1 MMMECYHVI
10 LLATFVRSI
19 EIEYVGCY
27 TDFRGSAFPDGP
39 HVTYMGTMVL
49 RSCSTA
55 CLGYDYFGLQ
65 NGGWCACGDD
75 LDQAQR
81 FGQYALCE
89 GAVDAYNLYHRV
101 SASHIEQ
108 VGCYKEGTH
117 VVRYSPGFNTVE
129 CGSLCFGWDY
139 FGIKNGGV
147 CLCSNNLS
155 DMQKNGKSLECKGG
169 PSAFDLYHN
178 DIDWTYLGCFQD
190 HNTAEKPRALNVDKG
205 YRWNAEQCNFLCCG
219 YRLFALQ
226 DNGQCFCSNDLTA
239 ATQYGELNEN
249 ECIREGDL
257 VDNCGFQS
265 RRGGGWANSLF
276 ENNNCMWDPGFK
288 KCQMRTCPDIVI
300 VGEAPLFGHESS
312 HYDFNDYVIFIV
324 SMGIILGCLSVF
336 VVLCLCDCLEEKGKS
351 AKLVWDSPSVCVE

>member
-226 DNGQCFCSNDLTA
+226 DNGQCFCSNDLA
-239 ATQYGELNEN
+239 AAKQYGQLSEGN
-249 ECIREGDL
+249 CIRDAGGKQL
-257 VDNCGFQS
+257 

-276 ENNNCMWDPGFK
+276 MRSCAWNNIGLRCE
-288 KCQMRTCPDIVI
+288 VI
-300 VGEAPLFGHESS
+300 FCEPVGEAPLFEPEPYR
-312 HYDFNDYVIFIV
+312 YDFNDHVIFIV
-324 SMGIILGCLSVF
+324 SMGVIVGCCSVF
-336 VVLCLCDCLEEKGKS
+336 VGLRLCDCLEKK
-351 AKLVWDSPSVCVE
+351 KVLN